1 LKARPATVKTA
12 QSRLYGKLV
21 LMAVLWAGAF
31 PATRI
36 LLEGMG
42 AYTATFVRFWWA
54 GLLLALLVVA
64 RDGAL
69 PRLAARDWAYV
80 VALAVI
86 GVFGYNLAFSLGL
99 AQVEASRASLIVP
112 INPAVTAAAAWLL
125 LREPMGAP
133 RALGIA
139 LCVAGALWILS
150 RGDPAAF
157 LALDFSAGEL
167 FLVACIFLWS
177 AYTLLGRLALARVP
191 PLVLTAYATLVGG
204 ALLALPAAF
213 EDQSLRTVPWQS
225 WAALAYLVPFATV
238 VPFVWFWQGVRAIGA
253 ARASQFI
260 NLCPPVAVAESVLL
274 LGEPFTPALVVG
286 TVLVV
291 AGLYLTNR
299 ANRIA
304 EPGAS

>member
-1 LKARPATVKTA
+1 VDPA
-12 QSRLYGKLV
+12 QSRLYAKLV

-42 AYTATFVRFWWA
+42 AYTATFIRFWWA
-54 GLLLALLVVA
+54 ALALALLVVA

-80 VALAVI
+80 VALALV
-86 GVFGYNLAFSLGL
+86 GVVGYNLCFNLGL
-99 AQVEASRASLIVP
+99 AQVEATRASLIVP
-112 INPAVTAAAAWLL
+112 TNPAVTAALAWLL
-125 LREPMGAP
+125 LKEPMDAT

-150 RGDPAAF
+150 RGDPSAF

-167 FLVACIFLWS
+167 LLVAAIFLWS
-177 AYTLLGRLALARVP
+177 AYTLLGRLALVRVP
-191 PLVLTAYATLVGG
+191 PLVLTAYAMLVGG
-204 ALLALPAAF
+204 ALLAIPAWF
-213 EDQSLRTVPWQS
+213 EHQSLRGVPWRS

-238 VPFVWFWQGVRAIGA
+238 LPFVWFWQGVRAIGA
-253 ARASQFI
+253 ARAAQFI
-260 NLCPPVAVAESVLL
+260 NLCPPIAVAESILI
-274 LGEPFTPALVVG
+274 LGEPFTPALLAG
-286 TVLVV
+286 TALVV

-299 ANRIA
+299 AGRIP